1 MGDSAAT
8 DHDLREQEA
17 RIRQL
22 QADAILK
29 AFDTVKR
36 AQDIRYAPFTL
47 VATSVGATAALFGA
61 AIALLKWVA

>member
-1 MGDSAAT
+1 MSDAT
-8 DHDLREQEA
+8 DFDIREQEA

-29 AFDTVKR
+29 AFDTIKR
-36 AQDIRYAPFTL
+36 AQDIRYAPVTL

-61 AIALLKWVA
+61 AIALLKWLG